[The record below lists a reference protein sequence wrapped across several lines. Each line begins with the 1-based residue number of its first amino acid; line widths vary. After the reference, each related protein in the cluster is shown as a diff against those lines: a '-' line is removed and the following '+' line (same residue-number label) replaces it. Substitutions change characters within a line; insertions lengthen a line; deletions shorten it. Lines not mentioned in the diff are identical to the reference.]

1 MASPLAGLGKL
12 TELRQRI
19 LFVLGA
25 MVVFRIGAHIPI
37 PGVDPNA
44 VAALFAQTQGSII
57 DVFNM
62 FSGGALKRMSILALG
77 VMPYIS
83 ASIIMQMMSSVIP
96 QLEQLKKEGEAGRR
110 KITQYTRYGTIG
122 LATFQALGIAIA
134 IGGQEVGGA
143 PVVLVTGL
151 GFKITTV
158 ATLVTGTMFLVW
170 LGEQITER
178 GVGNGISLIIFGSIV
193 AGLPSAV
200 AGTLELA
207 RTGTFTPIGVLMLFI
222 GAVGII
228 GVVVFVERGQRRI
241 TVNYAKRQ
249 QGRRML
255 AGQVLTAAQ
264 ALAMGG
270 FAFVLLMLAEA
281 ALGFLLTGQGVAGLP
296 LKVNMA
302 GVIPPIFA
310 SSIILFPASL
320 GSWFGQ
326 TEGMGWLRDIA
337 TTLAPGQPVY
347 TLIYA
352 GMIVFFCFFY
362 TAMVFNPRE
371 IADNLKKSGA
381 FVPGVRPGVQTANYI
396 DRVVSRLTLGGAIYL
411 TVICL
416 IPEFLIVKWS
426 VPFYFGGTSLLIIV
440 VVAMD
445 LMTQVQSYLMSR
457 QYESLMKKSTLAGGL
472 GLTR

>member
-1 MASPLAGLGKL
+1 MAASPLAAIGKM

-25 MVVFRIGAHIPI
+25 MVVFRIGTHIPI
-37 PGVDPNA
+37 PGVDPTA
-44 VAALFAQTQGSII
+44 VAALFEQTRGSIVDI
-57 DVFNM
+57 FNM
-62 FSGGALKRMSILALG
+62 FSGGALERLSIFALG

-83 ASIIMQMMSSVIP
+83 ASIIIQMMTSVVP
-96 QLEQLKKEGEAGRR
+96 QLEALKKEGEAGRR
-110 KITQYTRYGTIG
+110 KITQYTRYGTVA
-122 LATFQALGIAIA
+122 LALFQGLGIAIA
-134 IGGQEVGGA
+134 IEGQQAAGG
-143 PVVLVTGL
+143 PVVLVPGL

-170 LGEQITER
+170 LGEQISER
-178 GVGNGISLIIFGSIV
+178 GIGNGISLIIFASIV

-207 RTGTFTPIGVLMLFI
+207 RTGAFTPIGVLALFI
-222 GAVGII
+222 GAIAVTGF
-228 GVVVFVERGQRRI
+228 VVFVERGQRRL

-255 AGQVLTAAQ
+255 AGQSSH
-264 ALAMGG
+264 
-270 FAFVLLMLAEA
+270 
-281 ALGFLLTGQGVAGLP
+281 LP
-296 LKVNMA
+296 LKLNMA

-326 TEGMGWLRDIA
+326 SDGMGWLKNIA
-337 TTLAPGQPVY
+337 TTLSPGQPIY
-347 TLIYA
+347 TLVYA
-352 GMIVFFCFFY
+352 GMIIFFCFFY
-362 TAMVFNPRE
+362 TALVFNPKE

-381 FVPGVRPGVQTANYI
+381 FVPGIRPGAQTAGYI
-396 DRVVSRLTLGGAIYL
+396 DKVVSRLTLAGAAYL
-411 TVICL
+411 TVVCL

-440 VVAMD
+440 VVMMD
-445 LMTQVQSYLMSR
+445 MMSQVQSYLMSR
-457 QYESLMKKSTLAGGL
+457 QYESLMKKSSLVGGM
-472 GLTR
+472 GMPR